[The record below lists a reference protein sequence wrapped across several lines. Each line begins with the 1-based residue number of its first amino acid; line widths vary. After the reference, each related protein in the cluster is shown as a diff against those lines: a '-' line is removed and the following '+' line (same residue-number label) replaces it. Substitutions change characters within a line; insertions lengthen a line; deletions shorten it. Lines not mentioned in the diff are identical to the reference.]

1 MLNPGPKPT
10 DGDWTGAAEAGPV
23 RTTDVLEQLRRLPMR
38 PSAVSQVLV
47 VLDDPNASATE
58 IASSLQADPSLCARI
73 LHLANSPYFGLSGK
87 VDSIER
93 AVVALGASVLRSL
106 AVSTAA
112 GMFGEKPEDMPPGF
126 WRHSVSVA
134 AGASIAA
141 RMCNIAAGDAM
152 CAGLLHDLGAAL
164 VFRFDRE
171 GYGPRIADGAGDPQ
185 TLCAEEA
192 EAYGGDHAMIGAFA
206 LDAWK
211 LPVSVVDALRLH
223 HTNPLDVGEKLG
235 RVVIAGESL
244 ARAAFEAP
252 PFAHEPAFDPD
263 EAFAAL
269 GLKGVSIDTLV
280 NRTAEETNLL
290 DGLLTV
296 H

>member
-1 MLNPGPKPT
+1 
-10 DGDWTGAAEAGPV
+10 
-23 RTTDVLEQLRRLPMR
+23 MR
-38 PSAVSQVLV
+38 PSAVTQLLA
-47 VLDDPNASATE
+47 VLDDPDASAHD
-58 IASSLQADPSLCARI
+58 IASSLQADPSLTARI

-87 VDSIER
+87 IGSVER

-112 GMFGEKPEDMPPGF
+112 GMFSDKAEDMPDGF

-141 RMCNIAAGDAM
+141 RMTSSITAGDAM

-164 VFRFDRE
+164 LFRFDRE
-171 GYGPRIADGAGDPQ
+171 GYGERLTRGGDPT
-185 TLCAEEA
+185 TLAGEEA
-192 EAYGGDHAMIGAFA
+192 AAYGGDHAVIGAYA

-211 LPVSVVDALRLH
+211 LPVTIIDALRQH
-223 HTNPLDVGEKLG
+223 HQNPLDVGDKLAL
-235 RVVIAGESL
+235 VVIAGEAL
-244 ARAAFEAP
+244 ARAAFDDP
-252 PFAHEPAFDPD
+252 PFAHEPAADPA

-269 GLKGVSIDTLV
+269 GLRAVSIEGLV
-280 NRTAEETNLL
+280 SRTAEETETL
-290 DGLLTV
+290 DGLLAV